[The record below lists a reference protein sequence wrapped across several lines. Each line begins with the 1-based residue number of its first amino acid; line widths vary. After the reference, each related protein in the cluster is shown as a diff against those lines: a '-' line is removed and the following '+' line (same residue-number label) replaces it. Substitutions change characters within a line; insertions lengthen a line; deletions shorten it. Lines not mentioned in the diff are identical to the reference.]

1 MRAIDTNIQPPPDGP
16 ATPDAIARL
25 RAHPKFADAMRK
37 SNAGLVSM
45 YQGSHLLNWLMDDRA
60 RLLFGYFALYLHFSR
75 DPAVP
80 SSGLTP
86 TRMKSMCVE
95 LDVCSPGRAAAMLSL
110 MRFGGYLEMAP
121 ATRDMRQRPL
131 VATDKLIRLIADR
144 QRVHFSAMAP
154 LFPDGDK
161 LLRAFDRPA
170 FLSGLVAA
178 MARHYHAGFR
188 LVTHAPGLE
197 LFGDRNA
204 GILILAS
211 LLIAGEPGD
220 TMPPRRPVPI
230 SISAMARRFKVSR
243 PHVLKLVREAEA
255 DNLIKRTGAQGERV
269 LITERRAEGAQNLY
283 ATMYLFVAAC
293 GREAMRADG
302 ATLDQGQ
309 NT

>member
-1 MRAIDTNIQPPPDGP
+1 MRAIDTYIERPNPDPAPPE
-16 ATPDAIARL
+16 AIARL
-25 RAHPKFADAMRK
+25 RAHPKFADAMRM
-37 SNAGLVSM
+37 SSAGLVSL

-121 ATRDMRQRPL
+121 ATGDLRQRPL
-131 VATDKLIRLIADR
+131 VATNKLIALIADR

-161 LLRAFDRPA
+161 LLRALDRPA
-170 FLSGLVAA
+170 FISGLVAA
-178 MARHYHAGFR
+178 MARHFRGGFR
-188 LVTHAPGLE
+188 IVTSAPGLE

-204 GILILAS
+204 GMLILAS
-211 LLIAGEPGD
+211 LLTAGEPDD

-255 DNLIKRTGAQGERV
+255 EGLIERTGEQGERV
-269 LITERRAEGAQNLY
+269 LIMPRMADGAQNVY
-283 ATMYLFVAAC
+283 ATLYLFLAAC
-293 GREAMRADG
+293 GREAMHAGGED
-302 ATLDQGQ
+302 
-309 NT
+309 